1 MCAAGYGSTD
11 GAACTI
17 CPVGSFWPGA
27 PVDALAADAAVI
39 AAAAAKK
46 KATLTACLPCK
57 DANEAGEFL
66 TLTRGAKSEAACV
79 CKAGYGGSLCSIC
92 PQGTWSAGGST
103 APCTACGGLGTTDA
117 EGATSV
123 TQCGCQAGYG
133 GSKCEVRSMRL
144 RMSFAAAHHL
154 FLSCNPDPPE
164 LCACS
169 MICRVAAL
177 RCAEVPR

>member
-11 GAACTI
+11 GTACTI
-17 CPVGSFWPGA
+17 CPIGSFWPGA
-27 PVDALAADAAVI
+27 PADVLAISEAI

-46 KATLTACLPCK
+46 KTATLTACLPCK
-57 DANEAGEFL
+57 DANEAGEFV

-79 CKAGYGGSLCSIC
+79 CRPGYGGSLCSLC

-103 APCTACGGLGTTDA
+103 APCTACGGLGTTEA

-133 GSKCEVRSMRL
+133 GSKCEVREEGMQGHSMPSCL
-144 RMSFAAAHHL
+144 VPAHL
-154 FLSCNPDPPE
+154 PLTLPLTPG
-164 LCACS
+164 CS
-169 MICRVAAL
+169 VL
-177 RCAEVPR
+177 LPHAEVPC